1 MTLEEMRTILGVG
14 AEVSDAEVVE
24 RYAIHI
30 GATSPT
36 PSVTT
41 PPITVAKAKDHLGL
55 EADEDD
61 TDGLIDDYIG
71 AAVDLVEGMTGLVL
85 SRRQIVE
92 QVDSFTASL
101 RLRGWP
107 IVSVDAISYR
117 NAAGE
122 AALAPSAFYASAGAR
137 PARVFPAAGKRWPT
151 DAMAGPGLITITAT
165 AGFDGPEDVPGVVI
179 QALLVIVAEFFRN
192 REAGSLS
199 PDAERAV
206 RGLLR
211 RQIPKVL

>member
-92 QVDSFTASL
+92 QV
-101 RLRGWP
+101 
-107 IVSVDAISYR
+107 
-117 NAAGE
+117 
-122 AALAPSAFYASAGAR
+122 
-137 PARVFPAAGKRWPT
+137 
-151 DAMAGPGLITITAT
+151 
-165 AGFDGPEDVPGVVI
+165 
-179 QALLVIVAEFFRN
+179 
-192 REAGSLS
+192 
-199 PDAERAV
+199 
-206 RGLLR
+206 
-211 RQIPKVL
+211 